1 MVVFEK
7 GKAKRSDY
15 RKFKLKTVTGPDD
28 YASMREVLTRRFTH
42 GMEERAQNKEKNLAQ
57 EYGSFTK
64 FPDLILMDNKFSDM
78 EGITLIQ
85 WFREWTDCPII
96 ILSERSSYLDKVE
109 ALYAGADDYMV
120 KPFHEKELAAR
131 IFSALRRRISA
142 GAHTYYEAGNLKVD
156 FTKRQVLLG
165 GTEVHFS
172 PVEYRIIE
180 SLALNSGTVVTYQML
195 LEKIWGPYAE
205 QNSRILRVNMTN
217 IRKKIESSPLEPEY
231 ITTIPRVGYR
241 MLESQAEK
249 GGMQMLENQA
259 GRNMKV
265 MEGQN
270 IRNGIRMMA

>member
-1 MVVFEK
+1 
-7 GKAKRSDY
+7 
-15 RKFKLKTVTGPDD
+15 
-28 YASMREVLTRRFTH
+28 
-42 GMEERAQNKEKNLAQ
+42 
-57 EYGSFTK
+57 
-64 FPDLILMDNKFSDM
+64 
-78 EGITLIQ
+78 
-85 WFREWTDCPII
+85 
-96 ILSERSSYLDKVE
+96 
-109 ALYAGADDYMV
+109 MV

-180 SLALNSGTVVTYQML
+180 SLALNSGT
-195 LEKIWGPYAE
+195 
-205 QNSRILRVNMTN
+205 N

>member
-1 MVVFEK
+1 MSEIVNDGNLF
-7 GKAKRSDY
+7 RRCSDD
-15 RKFKLKTVTGPDD
+15 F
-28 YASMREVLTRRFTH
+28 
-42 GMEERAQNKEKNLAQ
+42 RAAVNLFFQN
-57 EYGSFTK
+57 F
-64 FPDLILMDNKFSDM
+64 D
-78 EGITLIQ
+78 
-85 WFREWTDCPII
+85 
-96 ILSERSSYLDKVE
+96 
-109 ALYAGADDYMV
+109 AGQYFAFH
-120 KPFHEKELAAR
+120 PFKELAAR

-231 ITTIPRVGYR
+231 ITTVPRVGYR

-249 GGMQMLENQA
+249 GGMQMLENQT